1 MGKAHGLLADLFR
14 ISKELPAPLRPQG
27 VTEGRF
33 APILFDYRYFKEK
46 AAIEAS
52 IEASPKLQLLDDQF
66 REVRLCIEALG
77 HLSDTSHSDEW
88 QSRWAVQV
96 DQGCKDTD

>member
-1 MGKAHGLLADLFR
+1 MADLFR

-46 AAIEAS
+46 AAMEAS

-66 REVRLCIEALG
+66 REVR
-77 HLSDTSHSDEW
+77 
-88 QSRWAVQV
+88 
-96 DQGCKDTD
+96 